1 MRDTS
6 ELRRA
11 LGLWSVVAFAVTN
24 QIGAGL
30 FFVSTQ
36 VQLAAPGVGDAVP
49 WLMVLGG
56 AITAL
61 IVAAYRLLLR
71 DGAVGAGGEY
81 VMLART
87 LGTRWAFCATFL
99 GWFGLTG
106 ALGALAL
113 TAVRFL
119 ESTASALGASA
130 CAAALHAPLG
140 TCAAGL
146 ALIWAVW
153 ALHVRGVA
161 VAGRIAWIAG
171 TFVVA
176 LALGVAAFAATLSP
190 EAVTAAAAAHVH
202 RSAQAIIAA
211 VPPSLPLT
219 QACAAALPLLFFSYL
234 GIATATQAGD
244 ETRDADRA
252 LPRALVIAVAIT
264 TFVYVTFNVA
274 IYHVVPWR
282 LVAGLGALKETS
294 ATTTTGLL
302 GFVLPSWGAAA
313 LGLAT
318 TFVVAKTAVPLFLAQ
333 SRWIYAWA
341 NDRMIPSWAARTSPR
356 FGTPVIAL
364 TIGAAFGSL
373 TFLESV
379 AFGFAFGVALR
390 VLSAMLVLILVG
402 IALIRGGVARRVL
415 GAVLACVA
423 GAFVV
428 ALTAGALGAPFYAQP
443 AVQALVVLAVALVLV
458 RFRGEETSDRG

>member
-1 MRDTS
+1 MRDVRG
-6 ELRRA
+6 LRRS
-11 LGLWSVVAFAVTN
+11 LGLGSVVAFAVTN

-81 VMLART
+81 TMLART
-87 LGTRWAFCATFL
+87 LGKRWAFCATFL
-99 GWFGLTG
+99 SWFGITG

-119 ESTASALGASA
+119 ESTARALGWSA
-130 CAAALHAPLG
+130 FTAFLHAPLG
-140 TCAAGL
+140 TCLVGL

-153 ALHVRGVA
+153 GLHVRGVA
-161 VAGRIAWIAG
+161 LAGRIAWVAG
-171 TFVVA
+171 AFVVA
-176 LALGVAAFAATLSP
+176 LALGTAVFAARLSP
-190 EAVTAAAAAHVH
+190 ETVTAAAAAHVH
-202 RSAQAIIAA
+202 RSAAAILAA
-211 VPPSLPLT
+211 VPPSLPLAR
-219 QACAAALPLLFFSYL
+219 ACAAALPLLFFSYL
-234 GIATATQAGD
+234 GIATATQTGD
-244 ETRDADRA
+244 ETRDASRA
-252 LPRALVIAVAIT
+252 LPRALVVALGIT
-264 TFVYVTFNVA
+264 TVVYVAFNVA
-274 IYHVVPWR
+274 IYHAVPWR

-341 NDRMIPSWAARTSPR
+341 ADGMIPSWAARTAPR
-356 FGTPVIAL
+356 FGTPVVAL
-364 TIGAAFGSL
+364 TIGAACGSL

-402 IALIRGGVARRVL
+402 IALMRGSRARRIL
-415 GAVLACVA
+415 GILLACVA
-423 GAFVV
+423 AAFVV
-428 ALTAGALGAPFYAQP
+428 ALVASALGAPFYAQP
-443 AVQALVVLAVALVLV
+443 AFQALVVLAVALAMARV
-458 RFRGEETSDRG
+458 RGERTSDRG